1 MAARTSQTTIYETKL
16 KNGRVSCLRW
26 KQRPK
31 RSPPPAYIGLVKV
44 IQSRWNFIM
53 RTIPGSELHMQ
64 PLEAKLRNVI
74 SLLVYKTLSDLERD
88 IIAWPCSA
96 GGLGLIN
103 PTECASR
110 FYKNSVKL
118 TNKLKNTIIAE
129 QDLNDYT
136 KRTGRA
142 EISGSNRKHEKK
154 PLKLCIPEVRLK

>member
-1 MAARTSQTTIYETKL
+1 
-16 KNGRVSCLRW
+16 
-26 KQRPK
+26 
-31 RSPPPAYIGLVKV
+31 
-44 IQSRWNFIM
+44 M

-64 PLEAKLRNVI
+64 PLEAKLRKVI
-74 SLLVYKTLSDLERD
+74 SLLVYRTLSDLEQD
-88 IIAWPCSA
+88 IKALPCSA

-110 FYKNSVKL
+110 FYENSVKL
-118 TNKLKNTIIAE
+118 TNKLKNAIIAK

-154 PLKLCIPEVRLK
+154 SP